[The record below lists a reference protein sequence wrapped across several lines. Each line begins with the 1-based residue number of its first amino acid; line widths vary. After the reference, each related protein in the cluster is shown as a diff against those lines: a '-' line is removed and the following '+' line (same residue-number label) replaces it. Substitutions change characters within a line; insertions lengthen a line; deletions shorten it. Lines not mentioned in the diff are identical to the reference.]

1 MGTKNKKIE
10 KYQNEIRKTREKI
23 ADLQQ
28 HLKSLLAMLKK
39 EEDLE
44 MVRSFRSRGI
54 DGDSLYDLLN
64 GIQDGSI
71 QFYKNGKPV
80 DTTSK
85 ETTKPE
91 IQEEPVKENDHGKA
105 EKND

>member
-80 DTTSK
+80 NTGSM
-85 ETTKPE
+85 EPIKPE
-91 IQEEPVKENDHGKA
+91 GQEEPGKENDHGKA
-105 EKND
+105 EKNN